1 MSALATRLP
10 NTALALDAFALR
22 AAQAASARIAPVWPL
37 DKTVAVN
44 PWWHWRDTPM
54 SQVAARLAS
63 LRAVRLLMPK
73 AYYRRQFPE
82 PISTEQLI
90 LAARELGVAASP
102 QALVD
107 YLNEP
112 EHLPQW
118 KNLSDWLDEQPAQAT
133 KMPWRDEIT
142 QQISQS
148 CGLFYSYPERHPK
161 PLEAPGSF
169 YSFWRDI
176 IQQDAGLAILMEA
189 PELHGFFLSLPES
202 PAAVISHMY
211 SELQQQGVIDE
222 AGFEKY
228 CLALLL
234 DINGWAA
241 VFARSAQQGATDAQG
256 LNCLGDLLAVR
267 LAWEWALW
275 WWLAQPAQQN
285 IAVRAQFIEQ
295 FQQAMLREA
304 VCHQRQQYLWVWQR
318 ALELSQQAQFAQQLT
333 RVEPLTPTMVQASA
347 SLAPALQ
354 AVFCIDVRSEPM
366 RRALE
371 SVSPDIQTL
380 GFAGFFGLPIAY
392 QPMATPLQRPQLPA
406 LLQPALSARPVL
418 QAGCQQRQ
426 LKPLLGKRAKANT
439 GAQAAASFGWV
450 EAKGIVDGLRLLA
463 QSFGYQHDANPLNQF
478 ANISGWELWRAGEPL
493 SPPEIAN
500 LLAGVLR
507 HMGLTQGFAPRVL
520 LVAHGSCT
528 ANNPLAAG
536 LDCGACGGQSG
547 EVNVRVLAYFLNLAP
562 VREALAAQGIHIPAA
577 TRFVPCLHNTTND
590 DIEWF
595 AAPDEPAQAA
605 EETWQRW
612 LQAASERARAQRAGA
627 MAISATT
634 PDARA
639 RAFAERTRDWAQLRP
654 EWGLA
659 NNAAFIVAPRAA
671 TRGLNLGGR
680 AFLHDYHWQADKD
693 FATLELIITAPM
705 VVTQW
710 INLQYY
716 ASMTD
721 NLHYGSGNKL
731 LHNVVGGNLG
741 VFEGNGGDLRIGLPL
756 QSLHDGKDWRHQPVR
771 LNVYLAAPRQAIAA
785 IIQRHPDI
793 AALINNDWLYLFQ
806 WDREQRSISRYYRG
820 QWHALP
826 RHEYP
831 APTLTST
838 LTSVR
843 GSL

>member
-1 MSALATRLP
+1 MSALANPLLNREILS
-10 NTALALDAFALR
+10 LDTFAMR
-22 AAQAASARIAPVWPL
+22 AAKAATARIAPVWPL

-44 PWWHWRDTPM
+44 PWWHWRDSPM

-63 LRAVRLLMPK
+63 LRDVRLLMPK
-73 AYYRRQFPE
+73 AYYRRHWPA
-82 PISTEQLI
+82 PIGTEQLV
-90 LAARELGVAASP
+90 LAARELGVLVSP

-107 YLNEP
+107 YLSEP

-118 KNLSDWLDEQPAQAT
+118 KNLSDWLDEQPTQAT
-133 KMPWRDEIT
+133 KMPWCDEIT

-148 CGLFYSYPERHPK
+148 CGLFHSYPERHPK
-161 PLEAPGSF
+161 PIEAAGSF
-169 YSFWRDI
+169 YGFWREI

-202 PAAVISHMY
+202 PAEVINHFY
-211 SELQQQGVIDE
+211 RELQQQGVIDE
-222 AGFEKY
+222 ASFENY

-234 DINGWAA
+234 DINGWTA
-241 VFARSAQQGATDAQG
+241 VFARGAQQSGNELNG

-275 WWLAQPAQQN
+275 WWLAQPAGQAN
-285 IAVRAQFIEQ
+285 WLRDRFIDQFH
-295 FQQAMLREA
+295 QATLREA

-318 ALELSQQAQFAQQLT
+318 ALELSQQALFAQQLT
-333 RVEPLTPTMVQASA
+333 GSTNSVTNP
-347 SLAPALQ
+347 APALQ

-371 SVSPDIQTL
+371 SVSPDIQTI

-392 QPMATPLQRPQLPA
+392 QPMATKLKRPQLPA
-406 LLQPALSARPVL
+406 LLQPSLNACPVLLSAN
-418 QAGCQQRQ
+418 QQRQ
-426 LKPLLGKRAKANT
+426 LKPLLFKQAKANT
-439 GAQAAASFGWV
+439 GNQAAASFGWV
-450 EAKGIVDGLRLLA
+450 EAKGMVDGLRLLA
-463 QSFGYQHDANPLNQF
+463 QSFGYQHDTNPLDSF
-478 ANISGWELWRAGEPL
+478 ADISGWELWRGDHLL
-493 SPPEIAN
+493 SPQEVAV

-507 HMGLTQGFAPRVL
+507 HMGLTHGFAARVL

-528 ANNPLAAG
+528 ANNPLAAS

-547 EVNVRVLAYFLNLAP
+547 EVNVRVLAYFLNLLP
-562 VREALAAQGIHIPAA
+562 VREALAEQGISIPAA
-577 TRFVPCLHNTTND
+577 TRFIPCLHNTTND

-595 AAPDEPAQAA
+595 AAPGELDQGAA
-605 EETWQRW
+605 ESWQRW
-612 LQAASERARAQRAGA
+612 LQAASERARAQRAASVAIGA
-627 MAISATT
+627 AT
-634 PDARA
+634 PQGRE
-639 RAFAERTRDWAQLRP
+639 RSFAERTRDWAQLRP

-659 NNAAFIVAPRAA
+659 NNAAFIVAPRSA
-671 TRGLNLGGR
+671 TRGLDLGGR
-680 AFLHDYHWQADKD
+680 AFLHDYQWQADTD

-721 NLHYGSGNKL
+721 NQHYGSGNKL

-785 IIQRHPDI
+785 IIQRHRDI

-826 RHEYP
+826 SYDEHP
-831 APTLTST
+831 AATA
-838 LTSVR
+838 TSVR
-843 GSL
+843 GRQ